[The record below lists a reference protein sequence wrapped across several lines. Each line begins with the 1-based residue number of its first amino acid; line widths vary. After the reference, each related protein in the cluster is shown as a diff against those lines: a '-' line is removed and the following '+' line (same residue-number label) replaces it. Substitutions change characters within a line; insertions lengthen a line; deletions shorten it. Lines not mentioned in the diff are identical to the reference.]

1 MRGNIGFGF
10 EFGHFLQ
17 SARHADRESPDHPFI
32 ESYRYNM
39 IHIIK
44 NLVKA
49 MGNQN
54 IFYVQWRNGFGRSV
68 SNKRHL

>member
-32 ESYRYNM
+32 
-39 IHIIK
+39 
-44 NLVKA
+44 
-49 MGNQN
+49 
-54 IFYVQWRNGFGRSV
+54 
-68 SNKRHL
+68 